1 MKISITRSS
10 YVFHALLFAFLTVGC
25 IETTTKEEYLNLIS
39 TEFETIEIDGCE
51 YIYREGYRTG
61 FLAHKGNCKNH

>member
-25 IETTTKEEYLNLIS
+25 IETTTK